1 MLDHDGM
8 FKDDLLKDDLA
19 PISAKHAKHL
29 FADWETAPAIIL
41 AVSGGP
47 DSVALMWLAARWR
60 GARKRGPRLIAVT
73 VDHGLRPEAA
83 REARLVKALA
93 RGLGLSHRTLR
104 WTGPKPTT
112 GLPAAARDARY
123 RLLAKAA
130 RADGA
135 THILTA
141 HTRDDQ
147 AETLLMRMARGS
159 GLAGLGAMAR
169 QSEREGVVLARPFLE
184 ISKSQ
189 LLATLAKAKL
199 GFVVDPSNRD
209 ARFTRPRF
217 RALMPALAS
226 EGCDSRN
233 LARLASR
240 LARANAAL
248 EVLVDGAERFLALK
262 DRGPRTEFDANGPW
276 VKGSKG
282 FDARGCEV
290 KGFDAKAFAALSEE
304 IRLRLLLRIVNRV
317 GHEGPAELGKVEALL
332 SALDRAATENAAK
345 GRATGR
351 VRLKQTLAGALVSLT
366 EDRIRIEPAPPRRN
380 RTNQGPRSAPKAAQ
394 MP

>member
-1 MLDHDGM
+1 M
-8 FKDDLLKDDLA
+8 FNGDAMFKDDLA
-19 PISAKHAKHL
+19 PISAKHAKLL
-29 FADWETAPAIIL
+29 FADWKAAPAILL

-60 GARKRGPRLIAVT
+60 GALRRGPRLIAVT

-83 REARLVKALA
+83 REARDVKQLA
-93 RGLGLSHRTLR
+93 RTLDLPHRTLR
-104 WTGPKPTT
+104 WTGPKPKT

-123 RLLAKAA
+123 RLLVKAA
-130 RADGA
+130 RANGA

-159 GLAGLGAMAR
+159 GLAGLAAMAR
-169 QSEREGVVLARPFLE
+169 QSEREGVVLARPFLQ

-189 LLATLAKAKL
+189 LLATLTKAKL

-209 ARFTRPRF
+209 LSFTRPRF
-217 RALMPALAS
+217 RALMPALAA

-248 EVLVDGAERFLALK
+248 ETLVDGAERFLALK
-262 DRGPRTEFDANGPW
+262 DGGAHPGSDA
-276 VKGSKG
+276 
-282 FDARGCEV
+282 

-304 IRLRLLLRIVNRV
+304 IRLRLLLRLIDRV
-317 GHEGPAELGKVEALL
+317 GHEGPAELGKVEALM
-332 SALDRAATENAAK
+332 SELDRAGVENAAK
-345 GRATGR
+345 GRL
-351 VRLKQTLAGALVSLT
+351 RLKQTLAGAMVSLT
-366 EDRIRIEPAPPRRN
+366 EHRIRIEPAPPRRN
-380 RTNQGPRSAPKAAQ
+380 RANLGPGSKPKAAR